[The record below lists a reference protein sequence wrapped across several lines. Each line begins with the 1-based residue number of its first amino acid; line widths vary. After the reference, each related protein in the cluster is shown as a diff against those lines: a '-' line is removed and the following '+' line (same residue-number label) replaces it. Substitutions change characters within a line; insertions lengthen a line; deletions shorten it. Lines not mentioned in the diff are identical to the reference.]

1 MFLELK
7 YQKFRIKRG
16 KKKKKKVAKGLSA
29 WALKNWMVWL
39 GAISEHRRAET
50 RPKSRV
56 EGEAEGWGKELFF
69 SGISCGYGSQ

>member
-1 MFLELK
+1 M
-7 YQKFRIKRG
+7 
-16 KKKKKKVAKGLSA
+16 AKWLSG

-50 RPKSRV
+50 RPKRRV

-69 SGISCGYGSQ
+69 SGISC